1 MILDSVLVYRLLNS
15 ADCSINKKQLIEATI
30 SKMDYQVI
38 KDLNKNEIFKVGLSR
53 LRKFLPNSPA
63 LFKKKY
69 HCLFVS
75 CLKLKINEF

>member
-15 ADCSINKKQLIEATI
+15 ANLSINKKQLIEATI

-53 LRKFLPNSPA
+53 LRKFFPN
-63 LFKKKY
+63 
-69 HCLFVS
+69 
-75 CLKLKINEF
+75 

>member
-15 ADCSINKKQLIEATI
+15 ANLSINKKQLIEATI

-63 LFKKKY
+63 LLKKNTIV
-69 HCLFVS
+69 CLFRV
-75 CLKLKINEF
+75 

>member
-15 ADCSINKKQLIEATI
+15 ANLSINKKQLIEATI

-53 LRKFLPNSPA
+53 LRKFLPN
-63 LFKKKY
+63 
-69 HCLFVS
+69 
-75 CLKLKINEF
+75 